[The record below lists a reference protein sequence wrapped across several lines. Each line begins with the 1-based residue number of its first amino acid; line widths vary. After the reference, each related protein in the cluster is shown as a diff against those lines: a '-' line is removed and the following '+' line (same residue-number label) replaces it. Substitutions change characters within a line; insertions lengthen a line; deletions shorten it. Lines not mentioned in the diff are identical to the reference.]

1 MQLVEGVD
9 KMKKVLVLEDEE
21 AIRGF
26 VVLNLKRAGYETI
39 EAATGED
46 ALVLFDQNP
55 DIDVAV
61 LDVMLPGIDGLEVCK
76 TIRASNQKVG
86 IIMLTAK
93 SQENDKVAGL
103 MNGADDYVSKPF
115 SPLELI
121 VRVDSLYRRVQ
132 LMKGNAQ
139 ENSDEIKDGPFIL
152 NTKSRRLEK
161 NGKKVEV
168 TQVEFQL
175 MRHFLENTGKA
186 FSREEIFRKVWSDN
200 FGGDRHKIVD
210 VNIRRLRLKIEDDPS
225 NPTYIQ
231 TVWGFGY
238 RWGNE

>member
-1 MQLVEGVD
+1 
-9 KMKKVLVLEDEE
+9 MKKVLVLEDEE

-26 VVLNLKRAGYETI
+26 VVLNLRRAGYETV
-39 EAATGED
+39 EAATGEE
-46 ALVLFDQNP
+46 ALSVFDGNP
-55 DIDVAV
+55 DIDIAV

-76 TIRASNQKVG
+76 TIRASNQKIG

-93 SQENDKVAGL
+93 AQENDKVAGL
-103 MNGADDYVSKPF
+103 MNGADDYVAKPF

-132 LMKGNAQ
+132 MMKGVPA
-139 ENSDEIKDGPFIL
+139 ENSDEISDGPFTL
-152 NTKSRRLEK
+152 NIKSRVLTK
-161 NGKKVEV
+161 NSGRVEL

-175 MRHFLENTGKA
+175 MKLFLENTGRA
-186 FSREEIFRKVWSDN
+186 FSREEIFREVWGDN

-210 VNIRRLRLKIEDDPS
+210 VNIRRLRLKIGDDPS
-225 NPTYIQ
+225 APVYIQ

>member
-1 MQLVEGVD
+1 
-9 KMKKVLVLEDEE
+9 MKKVLVLEDET
-21 AIRGF
+21 AIREC
-26 VVLNLKRAGYETI
+26 VVLNLRRAGYETL

-46 ALVLFDQNP
+46 ALELFDQNS

-93 SQENDKVAGL
+93 AQENDKIAGL
-103 MNGADDYVSKPF
+103 MNGADDYVAKPF
-115 SPLELI
+115 SPLELV
-121 VRVDSLYRRVQ
+121 VRVDGLYRRVQ
-132 LMKGNAQ
+132 MMKGIAQ
-139 ENSDEIKDGPFIL
+139 ENSDEIKDGPFVL
-152 NTKSRRLEK
+152 NHKSRRLEK
-161 NGKKVEV
+161 NGQKIDV

-186 FSREEIFRKVWSDN
+186 FSREEIFKTVWGDS

-210 VNIRRLRLKIEDDPS
+210 VNIRRLRMKIEDDPS
-225 NPTYIQ
+225 KPVYVQ
-231 TVWGFGY
+231 TVWGYGY

>member
-1 MQLVEGVD
+1 
-9 KMKKVLVLEDEE
+9 MKKVLILEDEE
-21 AIRGF
+21 AIRAF
-26 VVLNLKRAGYETI
+26 VVLNLRRAGYETI
-39 EAATGED
+39 EAGTGEE
-46 ALVLFDQNP
+46 ALELFDRNP
-55 DIDVAV
+55 DIDIAV

-76 TIRASNQKVG
+76 TIRASNQKIG

-93 SQENDKVAGL
+93 AQENDKVAGL
-103 MNGADDYVSKPF
+103 MNGADDYVAKPF
-115 SPLELI
+115 SPLELV

-132 LMKGNAQ
+132 MMKGLPIDNG
-139 ENSDEIKDGPFIL
+139 DELKNGPFSL
-152 NTKSRRLEK
+152 NVKSRKLTK
-161 NGKKVEV
+161 NGAPIVV

-175 MRHFLENTGKA
+175 MKLFLEKPGKA
-186 FSREEIFRKVWSDN
+186 FSREDIFRAVWGEA

-225 NPTYIQ
+225 QPKFIQ

>member
-1 MQLVEGVD
+1 MI
-9 KMKKVLVLEDEE
+9 KKVLILEDEE
-21 AIRGF
+21 AIRAF
-26 VVLNLKRAGYETI
+26 VVLNLRRAGYETI
-39 EAATGED
+39 EAATGEE
-46 ALVLFDQNP
+46 ALELFDRNP
-55 DIDVAV
+55 DIDIAV

-76 TIRASNQKVG
+76 TIRASNQKIG

-93 SQENDKVAGL
+93 AQENDKVAGL
-103 MNGADDYVSKPF
+103 MNGADDYVAKPF

-132 LMKGNAQ
+132 MMKGIPMD
-139 ENSDEIKDGPFIL
+139 NSDELQDGPFTL
-152 NTKSRRLEK
+152 NVKSRKLQK
-161 NGKKVEV
+161 NGERIEV

-175 MRHFLENTGKA
+175 MKHFLEHTGKA
-186 FSREEIFRKVWSDN
+186 FSREEIFRTVWGDT

-210 VNIRRLRLKIEDDPS
+210 VNIRRLRIKIEDDPS
-225 NPTYIQ
+225 APKYIQ